1 MAGAE
6 VRKQFATEAQVRDAA
21 AKAKAVGIE
30 RIGAITLSPT
40 GAITIVDASLA
51 RRFAAEADDG
61 AEALSQLEAQLGR
74 A

>member
-1 MAGAE
+1 M
-6 VRKQFATEAQVRDAA
+6 RKSFATLDQVRDAA

-30 RIGAITLSPT
+30 RVGAITLSPT

-51 RRFAAEADDG
+51 RRFATEADDG
-61 AEALSQLEAQLGR
+61 AEALSQLEAQLGG